1 MNLKGGTSMKNTVRG
16 TAGLFGGIVIVI
28 IIFFS
33 NALFS
38 GDTFSDI
45 DVYEYDATIT
55 LDDEGN
61 MHVSE
66 SWDMNYSGDYRV
78 RFRDIVY
85 QKFPDNY
92 NFPTSPTNQASF
104 DTSNVSVAVSRNGI
118 DITDTLDLGYSWE
131 NDYDELG
138 EPVRCEDNRDNCE
151 SIFIDT
157 GYEGG
162 LNGNIVF
169 DYDYTILGAVSEY
182 SDISELNWVLL
193 EYAESKIEEGSVTIH
208 LPPNTYTTEELYVF
222 GHGIS
227 NGTLEIIDNETI
239 EITFNDMSSGEF
251 LEFRVLMP
259 KDLFPNISNNN
270 VFIDEG
276 IDKAI
281 ILEYQENLANYSN
294 LGITITQVFLGL
306 SVLIVLVMIFLIFR
320 NNKAY
325 FRPHQTSFEGDY
337 LRELPDDLTPAEM
350 SYVYYLGKN
359 NDEDITATLLDL
371 IRRKIIKIDYEGEE
385 LTSRQAD
392 FDLTLRSDYDESI
405 LAPHESHLINW
416 FFNTIGDGYHVSTK
430 QIESYGKGN
439 LMQAKR
445 FQNDANRFKTFVRAS
460 KNNVRLLDP
469 MLGRY
474 KRKAL
479 GFLAIPVLTIIIIF
493 ITSIMFESISTIP
506 LSNPISYI
514 ILAVITIIYFLYFSI
529 LKTKRSKES
538 MEKYVRWDA
547 FKNFLEDFG
556 NFDDYPMPGVIVWE
570 HYLVYAVSLKCA
582 DKVMDQLRV
591 KLPMDDSTANDATYL
606 GLGYGRRNY
615 YFGAGLMS
623 INHTV
628 RSARTNAARK
638 INQAKASSSG
648 RGGGFG
654 GGSSFG
660 GGGGG
665 GRSR

>member
-1 MNLKGGTSMKNTVRG
+1 MKNSAKG
-16 TAGLFGGIVIVI
+16 AAGVAGFIVIFLI
-28 IIFFS
+28 ITMGS
-33 NALFS
+33 LLFS
-38 GDTFSDI
+38 GDGFSDI
-45 DVYEYDATIT
+45 DVNRYDAVIT

-66 SWDMNYSGDYRV
+66 TWDMAYNGEYRV

-92 NFPTSPTNQASF
+92 NFPTSTSNQASF
-104 DTSNVSVAVSRNGI
+104 DETSVSVRVERDGVDVTNSI
-118 DITDTLDLGYSWE
+118 DLGFSWA
-131 NDYDELG
+131 NDFDELG
-138 EPVRCEDNRDNCE
+138 EPVQCEPNRAMCE

-157 GYEGG
+157 GYSGG
-162 LNGNIVF
+162 LYGDIIF
-169 DYDYTILGAVSEY
+169 EYDYTILGAVSEY

-193 EYAESKIEEGSVTIH
+193 EYAESTVQNGTVIIN
-208 LPPNTYTTEELYVF
+208 LPANTYTTEELYIF

-227 NGTLEIIDNETI
+227 NGTLEIIDNDTI
-239 EITFNDMSSGEF
+239 EINFSDMREGEF

-259 KDLFPNISNNN
+259 TDLFPNIDNDNIYIN
-270 VFIDEG
+270 DG
-276 IDKAI
+276 INKSL
-281 ILEYQENLANYSN
+281 ILTYQENLINYSN
-294 LGITITQVFLGL
+294 LGITLTQVFLGI
-306 SVLIVLVMIFLIFR
+306 SIVVALLLVFLIFR
-320 NNKAY
+320 NNKLY
-325 FRPHQTSFEGDY
+325 FTPHQTTFEGDY
-337 LRELPDDLTPAEM
+337 LRELPDNLTPAEM

-371 IRRKIIKIDYEGEE
+371 VRRKVISIDYEGEE
-385 LTSRQAD
+385 LTSKNAD
-392 FDLTLRSDYDESI
+392 FKLTLNSDFDQSK
-405 LAPHESHLINW
+405 LLPHEAHLISW
-416 FFNTIGDGYHVSTK
+416 FFNTIGDGEFVSTK
-430 QIESYGKGN
+430 QIEGYGKSN

-445 FQNDANRFKTFVRAS
+445 FQNDASRFRTFIKS
-460 KNNVRLLDP
+460 SENNVRLIDP
-469 MLGRY
+469 MLSVY
-474 KRKAL
+474 KRKSLRA
-479 GFLAIPVLTIIIIF
+479 LAIPILLILGIAIISF
-493 ITSIMFESISTIP
+493 MFRVITTIP
-506 LSNPISYI
+506 LSNFQSYLVLGFIS
-514 ILAVITIIYFLYFSI
+514 VIYLVYFAAF
-529 LKTKRSKES
+529 KTKRSKES

-556 NFDDYPMPGVIVWE
+556 NFDDYPIPGVIVWE

-591 KLPMDDSTANDATYL
+591 KLPMDETMASNSTYL
-606 GLGYGRRNY
+606 GLGYGRRNF

-623 INHTV
+623 MNQTV

-638 INQAKASSSG
+638 ISQAKASSSG